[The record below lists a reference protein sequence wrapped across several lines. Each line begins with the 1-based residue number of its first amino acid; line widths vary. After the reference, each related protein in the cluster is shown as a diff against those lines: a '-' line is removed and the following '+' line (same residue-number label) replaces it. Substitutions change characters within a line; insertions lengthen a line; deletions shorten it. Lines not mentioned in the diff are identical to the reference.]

1 MFAFLLKAVSHITVR
16 LLTSDKHITAV
27 VRIIVDLSFTKTHIV
42 VFLLLTGRFQVCFY
56 NSSNKSNR
64 GLTASKG

>member
-1 MFAFLLKAVSHITVR
+1 MGVLCLLFLKAVSHITAR

-27 VRIIVDLSFTKTHIV
+27 VRIIVDLSFTKV
-42 VFLLLTGRFQVCFY
+42 VLLLTGTIQVCFY
-56 NSSNKSNR
+56 NSSNKSDR